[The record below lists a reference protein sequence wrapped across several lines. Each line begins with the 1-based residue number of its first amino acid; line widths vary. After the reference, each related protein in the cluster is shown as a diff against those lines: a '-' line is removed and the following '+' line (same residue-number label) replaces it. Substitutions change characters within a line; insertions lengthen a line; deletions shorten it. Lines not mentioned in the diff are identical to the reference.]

1 MRACCALRSSEDF
14 MDQIFHARQQRTVA
28 PLSALRKLPLVGVYI
43 FMVLL
48 CLFCLAPFIWP
59 ILSAFS
65 VKPENVSGLYLYM
78 PSAWTFQGFDDAIFG
93 RGQALILLQN
103 SLLTTGGGVGFAVIF
118 SALGGYTL
126 SRSVFRLKKALMYA
140 FLLIQIIPVTATIL
154 PFFIIMRELHLID
167 SLWGVTIGL
176 TAGQIPFLLWV
187 MKGFFDEV
195 PKELEESASLDG
207 ATRFQT
213 LWYVIVPLAL
223 PGLGAASVLA
233 FNSAW
238 SAFFMPLILLSSPD
252 KFVLPLGLFRSIIG
266 YTNIDYRMMNA
277 MSIIYVLPSF
287 LFFLLAR
294 RYLIKWM
301 MAGAM
306 AGN

>member
-1 MRACCALRSSEDF
+1 M
-14 MDQIFHARQQRTVA
+14 T
-28 PLSALRKLPLVGVYI
+28 
-43 FMVLL
+43 
-48 CLFCLAPFIWP
+48 
-59 ILSAFS
+59 
-65 VKPENVSGLYLYM
+65 PE
-78 PSAWTFQGFDDAIFG
+78 
-93 RGQALILLQN
+93 
-103 SLLTTGGGVGFAVIF
+103 
-118 SALGGYTL
+118 
-126 SRSVFRLKKALMYA
+126 
-140 FLLIQIIPVTATIL
+140 IIPATATIL

-195 PKELEESASLDG
+195 PKELEESAAIDG

-252 KFVLPLGLFRSIIG
+252 KFILPLGLFRSIIG

-277 MSIIYVLPSF
+277 MSIIYLLPSF
-287 LFFLLAR
+287 LFFVLAR
-294 RYLIKWM
+294 RYLVRGM

>member
-1 MRACCALRSSEDF
+1 M
-14 MDQIFHARQQRTVA
+14 QQRIT
-28 PLSALRKLPLVGVYI
+28 PSTPSFMQRLSLIGIYV
-43 FMVLL
+43 FMVVLS
-48 CLFCLAPFIWP
+48 LFCLIPFVWP
-59 ILSAFS
+59 LLSAFS
-65 VKPENVSGLYLYM
+65 IKPENVSGLYLYW
-78 PSAWTFQGFDDAIFG
+78 PVEWTLKGFDDAIFG
-93 RGQALILLQN
+93 RGKALILLRN
-103 SLLTTGGGVGFAVIF
+103 SLITTIGGVGLAVIF

-126 SRSVFRLKKALMYA
+126 SRIEFRFKRALMYS
-140 FLLIQIIPVTATIL
+140 FLLIQIIPATATIL
-154 PFFIIMRELHLID
+154 PFFIIMRELRLVD
-167 SLWGVTIGL
+167 SLFGVTIGL

-195 PKELEESASLDG
+195 PRELEESAALDG
-207 ATRFQT
+207 ATRWGI
-213 LWYVIVPLAL
+213 LWHVMLPLSL

-252 KFVLPLGLFRSIIG
+252 KFLLPLGLFRSIIG

-277 MSIIYVLPSF
+277 MSIIYFLPSL
-287 LFFLLAR
+287 LFFVLAR
-294 RYLIKWM
+294 RYLVRGM

>member
-1 MRACCALRSSEDF
+1 MQQTIPPQLQRTSY
-14 MDQIFHARQQRTVA
+14 ARQAIQ
-28 PLSALRKLPLVGVYI
+28 KLPLIGIYA
-43 FMVLL
+43 FMLLL
-48 CLFCLAPFIWP
+48 CLFCLAPFVWP

-65 VKPENVSGLYLYM
+65 VKPENISGLYLYI
-78 PSAWTFQGFDDAIFG
+78 PAAWTLKGFDDAIFG
-93 RGQALILLQN
+93 RGQALILLKN
-103 SLLTTGGGVGFAVIF
+103 SLLTTVGGVGFAVIF
-118 SALGGYTL
+118 SAMGGYTL
-126 SRSVFRLKKALMYA
+126 SRSDFRFKKALMYA
-140 FLLIQIIPVTATIL
+140 FLLIQIIPATATIL
-154 PFFIIMRELHLID
+154 PFFIIMRELQLID

-195 PKELEESASLDG
+195 PKELEESAAIDG
-207 ATRFQT
+207 ATRFQI

-238 SAFFMPLILLSSPD
+238 SAFFMPLILLSSPE
-252 KFVLPLGLFRSIIG
+252 KFLLPLGLFRSIIG

-277 MSIIYVLPSF
+277 MSIIYLLPSF
-287 LFFLLAR
+287 LFFVLAR
-294 RYLIKWM
+294 RYLVRGM

>member
-1 MRACCALRSSEDF
+1 MRQRILQSSPSL
-14 MDQIFHARQQRTVA
+14 IQRMSLIGIYV
-28 PLSALRKLPLVGVYI
+28 

-48 CLFCLAPFIWP
+48 SLFCLIPFIWP
-59 ILSAFS
+59 LMSAFS
-65 VKPENVSGLYLYM
+65 IKPENVSGLYLYW
-78 PSAWTFQGFDDAIFG
+78 PEEWTLKGFDDAIFG
-93 RGQALILLQN
+93 RGKALILLRN
-103 SLLTTGGGVGFAVIF
+103 SMITTVGGVGLAVIF

-126 SRSVFRLKKALMYA
+126 SRIDFRFKRALMYA
-140 FLLIQIIPVTATIL
+140 FLLIQIIPSTATIL
-154 PFFIIMRELHLID
+154 PFFIIMRELRLVD
-167 SLWGVTIGL
+167 SLFGVTIGL
-176 TAGQIPFLLWV
+176 TAAQIPFLLWV

-195 PKELEESASLDG
+195 PRELEESAAIDG
-207 ATRFQT
+207 ATRWGI
-213 LWYVIVPLAL
+213 LWHIMLPLSL

-252 KFVLPLGLFRSIIG
+252 KFLLPLGLFRSIIG

-277 MSIIYVLPSF
+277 MSIIYFLPSL
-287 LFFLLAR
+287 LFFILAR
-294 RYLIKWM
+294 RYLVRGM